1 MIFLALKKKGLT
13 MCNFNF
19 DEIIDRHHSF
29 SDKWDILKDPEV
41 IPLWVA
47 DMDFKAAPAI
57 YEAVNHQAQLGTY
70 GYGMPTD
77 EYYQAIVDF
86 HKRHYNQTV
95 KKEWVTVVSALVPA
109 VAAILQA
116 LCFPGD
122 EVLIQSPAYNCFYK
136 TIKNAGL
143 RSNDNNLIYK
153 DGKFTIDFD
162 DLEEK
167 ASHTNCK
174 VLLFCNPHNPSGRLW
189 TREELLKV
197 IEICKRHNITI
208 ISDEVHCDIKPN
220 GSKFIALTTL
230 DESYNDHIITLRS
243 GSKTF
248 NIAGLKNAYFFTQNQ
263 DLLYRITRQA
273 ENNEI
278 CDVPAF
284 GFAATVAAYTKCDE
298 WIVELND
305 YIQEN
310 YQILKTFFKDHYPK
324 VNVAPLEATYLAWV
338 DCSSL
343 GYSGH
348 DLKAKLLKD
357 GKLLVN
363 DGETYHSPYPGFLR
377 INLGCPHSVLKE
389 ALQRFKKAIG

>member
-1 MIFLALKKKGLT
+1 M
-13 MCNFNF
+13 
-19 DEIIDRHHSF
+19 
-29 SDKWDILKDPEV
+29 
-41 IPLWVA
+41 
-47 DMDFKAAPAI
+47 
-57 YEAVNHQAQLGTY
+57 
-70 GYGMPTD
+70 
-77 EYYQAIVDF
+77 
-86 HKRHYNQTV
+86 
-95 KKEWVTVVSALVPA
+95 VSALVPA

-357 GKLLVN
+357 GKILVN

>member
-1 MIFLALKKKGLT
+1 M
-13 MCNFNF
+13 
-19 DEIIDRHHSF
+19 
-29 SDKWDILKDPEV
+29 
-41 IPLWVA
+41 
-47 DMDFKAAPAI
+47 
-57 YEAVNHQAQLGTY
+57 
-70 GYGMPTD
+70 
-77 EYYQAIVDF
+77 
-86 HKRHYNQTV
+86 
-95 KKEWVTVVSALVPA
+95 
-109 VAAILQA
+109 
-116 LCFPGD
+116 
-122 EVLIQSPAYNCFYK
+122 
-136 TIKNAGL
+136 
-143 RSNDNNLIYK
+143 
-153 DGKFTIDFD
+153 
-162 DLEEK
+162 
-167 ASHTNCK
+167 
-174 VLLFCNPHNPSGRLW
+174 
-189 TREELLKV
+189 
-197 IEICKRHNITI
+197 
-208 ISDEVHCDIKPN
+208 HCDIKPN

-298 WIVELND
+298 WIVELNY

-357 GKLLVN
+357 GKILVN